1 MKPDHVHVFL
11 DVPQT
16 VATCDVVG
24 TFKDISAIELFKAF
38 PQLIQFC
45 RMRYFI
51 STVIK
56 ILRSRKMITDKEHK
70 RHLKQFHKLSDRHIL
85 ALETDMPYSDA
96 LKVVAL
102 SDKIRKAGNELVGL
116 MRKNYNQLMRTKRY
130 HKLLFLY
137 GNTKDRDKRKTYA
150 NQLNEMQK
158 AYNITWEYCRTSM
171 IPIGKKYGVD
181 AVFALT
187 KAEDIW
193 RGIEKCLYGNGNI
206 IHFSKYGDL
215 PCIRAKQINRGI
227 PISVTDNKLQFKLGR
242 IVFGIKIND
251 RFQQDEVDAVLSYLA
266 ESEIL
271 DDRAVNTLI
280 KDGCCIDTYRPCY
293 ATLVPKLIRGKYRVY
308 LHLTIEGK
316 AKQKYDKH
324 GNPRHKYGKGMI
336 GADIGTQTV
345 AYTSDTEV
353 GLKNLSERGNSIQTS
368 ERKERLLYR
377 AMDRSRR
384 ATNSQNYNDDGT
396 VKKGRKTWK
405 YSNHYKKLK
414 EKHSELCRIN
424 AINRQLAINEDA
436 NHLRSLGDVFVT
448 EPKNASKLMRRAKE
462 TTVNSKGKFN
472 RKKRFGRSIKNRC
485 PSGFQA
491 AVEQKFKVSGGI
503 YIEVSN
509 DYRASQY
516 DHTIDDYIKKK
527 LSERMYKLQDG
538 TEVQRDWYSSFLLYC
553 YDYRTKNIDKN
564 KCISEFDKCYS
575 KEKAL
580 IEWIKVKEIKVLN
593 SGIKTA

>member
-1 MKPDHVHVFL
+1 
-11 DVPQT
+11 
-16 VATCDVVG
+16 
-24 TFKDISAIELFKAF
+24 
-38 PQLIQFC
+38 
-45 RMRYFI
+45 
-51 STVIK
+51 
-56 ILRSRKMITDKEHK
+56 MITDKEHK
-70 RHLKQFHKLSDRHIL
+70 RYLKKFHKLSDRHIL
-85 ALETDMPYSDA
+85 AVETDMPYSDA

-116 MRKNYNQLMRTKRY
+116 MRKNYAQLMRTKRY
-130 HKLLFLY
+130 RKLLFLY

-150 NQLNEMQK
+150 RQLNEMQK

-206 IHFSKYGDL
+206 LHFSKHGEL

-242 IVFGIKIND
+242 MVFGIKIND

-271 DDRAVNTLI
+271 DDKAVNTLI
-280 KDGCCIDTYRPCY
+280 KDGYCIDTYRPCY

-324 GNPRHKYGKGMI
+324 GNPRHKLGKGMI

-345 AYTSDTEV
+345 AYTSNTEV

-384 ATNSQNYNDDGT
+384 ATNPQNYNEDGT
-396 VKKGRKTWK
+396 VKKGRKIWK

-414 EKHSELCRIN
+414 SKHSELCRIN

-472 RKKRFGRSIKNRC
+472 RKKRFGKSIKNRC

-553 YDYRTKNIDKN
+553 YDYRTQDIDKS

-580 IEWIKVKEIKVLN
+580 IEWIKVNEIKILN